1 VPPYLQRGRVPRK
14 RHTAFRR
21 EDGGIYYEELI
32 GNQGFRGP
40 STLLYRV
47 HRPTEVSDVAL
58 VRKLSWEVETD
69 PTLRPHHF
77 RLGRIPVQGD
87 PVLDRVPVLMNADV
101 AMTFSR
107 PERTAAAF
115 YRNGQGDELVY
126 VVEGEGRL
134 ESPLGS
140 LAFGPGDYL
149 VVPRGLVHRLALS
162 GTGHRFLIFESRG
175 PVRVPARYRNEN
187 GQMVEGAPYSE
198 RDLRFPERLETHEET
213 GAFEILTKMR
223 GAITRH
229 VVQGHPFDVVGWDG
243 TYYPWAFNI
252 HDFEPV
258 VGAIH
263 QPPPVHQTFEGQG
276 FVICS
281 FVPRLFDF
289 HPDAVPAPYNH
300 SNAQSEEVLFYASS
314 EFMSRKGI
322 ELASA
327 TYHPDGMPHGP
338 HPGMAEASIGV
349 KKTDELAVMMD
360 TFRPLHVAKAV
371 LGVDD
376 PDYPRSWLG

>member
-1 VPPYLQRGRVPRK
+1 VPPYLQRGRIPRK

-47 HRPTEVSDVAL
+47 HRPTEVSDVGL
-58 VRKLSWEVETD
+58 VRELSWEVATD

-77 RLGRIPVQGD
+77 RLGRVAAKGD

-107 PERTAAAF
+107 PERSATAF

-134 ESPLGS
+134 ESAMGS

-162 GTGHRFLIFESRG
+162 GSGHRLLIFESRG
-175 PVRVPARYRNEN
+175 PVRVPSRYRNEN

-198 RDLRFPERLETHEET
+198 RDMRFPERLETHEET
-213 GAFEILTKMR
+213 GTFEILTKMR

-229 VVQGHPFDVVGWDG
+229 VVKGHPFDVVGWDG

-252 HDFEPV
+252 RDFEPV

-322 ELASA
+322 ELASV

-371 LGVDD
+371 LGLDD
-376 PDYPRSWLG
+376 PDYPRSWLA

>member
-1 VPPYLQRGRVPRK
+1 MPGYLQRGKVPRK
-14 RHTAFRR
+14 RHIAFRR
-21 EDGGIYYEELI
+21 ENGGIYYEELI

-40 STLLYRV
+40 STLMYRI
-47 HRPTEVSDVAL
+47 HRPTEVSKFEL
-58 VRKLSWEVETD
+58 VRELKWDVQSD
-69 PTLRPHHF
+69 PTLHPYHF
-77 RLGRIPVQGD
+77 RLGRLGAKGD
-87 PVLDRVPVLMNADV
+87 PVLDRVPVLMNHDV

-107 PERTAAAF
+107 PERSATAF

-126 VVEGEGRL
+126 VLEGEGRL
-134 ESPLGS
+134 ESALGS
-140 LAFGPGDYL
+140 LAFAPGDYL
-149 VVPRGLVHRLALS
+149 VIPRGLVHRLALS
-162 GTGHRFLIFESRG
+162 GSGHRLVIFESTG

-198 RDLRFPERLETHEET
+198 RDMRFPERLETHDET
-213 GAFEILTKMR
+213 GEFEIQTKMR
-223 GAITRH
+223 DAITRH
-229 VVQGHPFDVVGWDG
+229 VVKGHPFDVVGWDG

-252 HDFEPV
+252 RDFEPV

-263 QPPPVHQTFEGQG
+263 QPPPVHQTFEGIG

-289 HPDAVPAPYNH
+289 YPDAVPAPYNH
-300 SNAQSEEVLFYASS
+300 SNAQSEEVLFYASA

-322 ELASA
+322 ELASV

-338 HPGMAEASIGV
+338 QPGMAEASIGA
-349 KKTDELAVMMD
+349 KETNELAVMMD

-371 LGVDD
+371 LDVEDT
-376 PDYPRSWLG
+376 DYPRSWLG

>member
-1 VPPYLQRGRVPRK
+1 MPPYLQRGKVPRK
-14 RHTAFRR
+14 RHIAFRR
-21 EDGGIYYEELI
+21 ENGGIYYEELI

-40 STLLYRV
+40 STLMYRLN
-47 HRPTEVSDVAL
+47 RPTEVSKIEL
-58 VRKLSWEVETD
+58 VRELKWEMKTD
-69 PTLRPHHF
+69 PTLRPYHF
-77 RLGRIPVQGD
+77 RLGRLGAKGD
-87 PVLDRVPVLMNADV
+87 AVLDRVPVVMNHDV

-126 VVEGEGRL
+126 VVDGEGRV
-134 ESPLGS
+134 ESALGS

-149 VVPRGLVHRLALS
+149 VIPRGLVHRLALS
-162 GTGHRFLIFESRG
+162 GSGHRFVIFESTG

-198 RDLRFPERLETHEET
+198 RDMRFPERLETHDET
-213 GAFEILTKMR
+213 GEFEIQTKMR
-223 GAITRH
+223 DAITRH
-229 VVQGHPFDVVGWDG
+229 VVRGHPFDVVGWDG

-252 HDFEPV
+252 RDFEPV

-263 QPPPVHQTFEGQG
+263 QPPPVHQTFEGIG

-289 HPDAVPAPYNH
+289 YPDAVPAPYNH
-300 SNAQSEEVLFYASS
+300 SNAQSEEVLFYASA

-322 ELASA
+322 ELASV

-338 HPGMAEASIGV
+338 QPGMTEASIGA

-371 LGVDD
+371 LDVDD
-376 PDYPRSWLG
+376 DEYPRSWLG